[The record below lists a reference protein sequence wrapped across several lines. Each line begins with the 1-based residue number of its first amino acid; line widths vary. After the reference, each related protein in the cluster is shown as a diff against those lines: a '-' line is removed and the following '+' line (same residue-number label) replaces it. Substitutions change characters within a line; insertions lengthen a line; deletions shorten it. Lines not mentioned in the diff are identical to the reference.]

1 MIFLF
6 PGEEKFLLDQ
16 QLKKW
21 KDAFVK
27 KYGSNN
33 LYIFQEDNFD
43 PEQIASALAGGGLF
57 EEKKFII
64 IKWIPRDAF
73 VKIPS
78 SLAEKVEDFLQQHI
92 EQLPSENVVVFVSY
106 KPDKRTK
113 FYKFLVKNPLVQVKE
128 FKLLNSKQLL
138 KYLVEN
144 YPISSNDAQYLVE
157 RVGTNLYMLHN
168 ELMKILK
175 ISPKITKE
183 LIDKY
188 VIKNVQQ
195 DAFALVDNLQN
206 SQKVLEILNN
216 LEQMG
221 EDFFKVLG
229 LLYWNLKNTI
239 LIKEQQ
245 SLNED
250 SKTIASK
257 LGVHPFV
264 VAKTLKGRYD
274 IEALKDIFHKLID
287 LDYDIKTGKIA
298 SELGYLYLKKILGR
312 GEVRW

>member
-1 MIFLF
+1 M
-6 PGEEKFLLDQ
+6 
-16 QLKKW
+16 
-21 KDAFVK
+21 
-27 KYGSNN
+27 
-33 LYIFQEDNFD
+33 
-43 PEQIASALAGGGLF
+43 
-57 EEKKFII
+57 
-64 IKWIPRDAF
+64 
-73 VKIPS
+73 
-78 SLAEKVEDFLQQHI
+78 EKVEDFLQQHI
-92 EQLPSENVVVFVSY
+92 EQLPSENVVVFISY

-175 ISPKITKE
+175 ISPKITKD

-264 VAKTLKGRYD
+264 VAKTLKGTYD
-274 IEALKDIFHKLID
+274 IAFLKDIFHKLID
-287 LDYDIKTGKIA
+287 LDYNIKTGKIA
-298 SELGYLYLKKILGR
+298 SELGYLYLKKILVR
-312 GEVRW
+312 GEVR